1 MSQHV
6 QLFIITAEIFVPFP
20 FHLRGTLLSFLPFNE
35 SWNIIMKRKGRG
47 GRVSWRSSV
56 KIMVTRSF
64 SSSFILSLFFRFFF
78 YPISLFF
85 SLFSLFVALVSYFD
99 TQSHFPFSLSLLFFF
114 FLHPLAR
121 KFRWNSSL
129 PSINL
134 ILDRIPRRCLQ
145 YQLCPRN
152 RNGLWINLNIY
163 DFSIAWKY

>member
-78 YPISLFF
+78 YPISLSF

-99 TQSHFPFSLSLLFFF
+99 TQSHFPFSLSPFFF
-114 FLHPLAR
+114 FFTPPCEKIPVKFISPVDKFNFRQDSPALLAV
-121 KFRWNSSL
+121 
-129 PSINL
+129 SIM
-134 ILDRIPRRCLQ
+134 
-145 YQLCPRN
+145 
-152 RNGLWINLNIY
+152 
-163 DFSIAWKY
+163 SAK

>member
-6 QLFIITAEIFVPFP
+6 QVFIITAEIFVPFP

-56 KIMVTRSF
+56 KITVTRSF
-64 SSSFILSLFFRFFF
+64 SSSFILSFLS
-78 YPISLFF
+78 YPISL
-85 SLFSLFVALVSYFD
+85 SLFSLFVAFVSYFD
-99 TQSHFPFSLSLLFFF
+99 TQSHFPFSLSLSLL
-114 FLHPLAR
+114 FLHPLVR
-121 KFRWNSSL
+121 KFQWNSSL

-134 ILDRIPRRCLQ
+134 ILNGIPRRCLQ

-152 RNGLWINLNIY
+152 RNGLWINLNIC

>member
-6 QLFIITAEIFVPFP
+6 QVFIITAEIFVPFP

-64 SSSFILSLFFRFFF
+64 SSSFILSFLS
-78 YPISLFF
+78 YPISL
-85 SLFSLFVALVSYFD
+85 SLFSFCRVCFLFWYAISFSLL
-99 TQSHFPFSLSLLFFF
+99 SLSLLF
-114 FLHPLAR
+114 LHPLVR

-134 ILDRIPRRCLQ
+134 ILNGIPRRCLQ

-163 DFSIAWKY
+163 DFFIAWKY